1 MVKYFRVD
9 ERLLHGQVAVTW
21 VSQVAPTSILIAND
35 EIMENEIAKM
45 AIKMVKPNGV
55 NLAIRSI
62 DGGAELLKDPRT
74 EKLQIFVI
82 VKNVQDAL
90 RLVNQVE
97 GISHINIGGI
107 KKKEGSRLVGAAVY
121 INDDDIAVIRQLLEK
136 VGSVEFQMV
145 PADKPKAAAAVIE
158 TKGGE

>member
-1 MVKYFRVD
+1 MVKFFRVD

-35 EIMENEIAKM
+35 EVMENEIAKM

-62 DGGAELLKDPRT
+62 DGAVELLKDPRT

-82 VKNVQDAL
+82 VKTVQDAL
-90 RLVNQVE
+90 RLVEKVD
-97 GISHINIGGI
+97 GINHINIGGI
-107 KKKEGSRLVGAAVY
+107 KKKEGSRLLSAAVY
-121 INDDDIAVIRQLLEK
+121 VNVGDVEAIRQLTQKAEH
-136 VGSVEFQMV
+136 VEFQMV
-145 PADKPKAAAAVIE
+145 PADKPKPAQ
-158 TKGGE
+158 TLL

>member
-35 EIMENEIAKM
+35 EIMDNEIAKM
-45 AIKMVKPNGV
+45 AIKMVKPNGI

-62 DGGAELLKDPRT
+62 DGAVELLKDKRT

-82 VKNVQDAL
+82 VKTVQDAL
-90 RLVNQVE
+90 RLVSRVE

-107 KKKEGSRLVGAAVY
+107 RKKEGSRLIGAAVY
-121 INDDDIAVIRQLLEK
+121 VNDDDIETIRQLTKK

-145 PADKPKAAAAVIE
+145 PADRPKAAE
-158 TKGGE
+158 SLM

>member
-1 MVKYFRVD
+1 MVKFFRVD

-35 EIMENEIAKM
+35 QVMEDEIAKM

-62 DGGAELLKDPRT
+62 DGAAELLKDPRT
-74 EKLQIFVI
+74 EQLKIFVI

-90 RLVNQVE
+90 RLAKQVD
-97 GISHINIGGI
+97 GINHINIGGI
-107 KKKEGSRLVGAAVY
+107 KKKEGSRLLGAAVY
-121 INDDDIAVIRQLLEK
+121 VNDEETEIIRQLTDL
-136 VGSVEFQMV
+136 VGQVEFQMV
-145 PADKPKAAAAVIE
+145 PADKPKPAAALL
-158 TKGGE
+158 

>member
-1 MVKYFRVD
+1 MVRFFRVD

-21 VSQVAPTSILIAND
+21 VSQIAPTSILIAND

-45 AIKMVKPNGV
+45 AIKMVKPNGI

-62 DGGAELLKDPRT
+62 SGAVELLKDKRT

-82 VKNVQDAL
+82 VKTVQDAL
-90 RLVNQVE
+90 RLVNQVD
-97 GISHINIGGI
+97 GITHINIGGI
-107 KKKEGSRLVGAAVY
+107 RKKEGSRLIGAAVY
-121 INDDDIAVIRQLLEK
+121 VNDDDMETIRQLTQK

-145 PADKPKAAAAVIE
+145 PADRPKAAE
-158 TKGGE
+158 SLM